1 MKQAIPKNNASPMA
15 EGGNEHEARVLILA
29 PTARDAEVTRSI
41 LHGAGVL
48 CSAVSDLATLVRE
61 SEVGAATILMTE
73 EALSGEDI
81 RLLIDLLGR
90 QPDWSDLPIV
100 LLLRGTVQTIVAGEM
115 LRSLG
120 NVTLLERPAP
130 MRSVVSAVQAAV
142 RSRWRQYQIR
152 DQLQQLRT
160 ADAEKHQLLERE
172 KAARAEAERAG
183 RIKDEFLAT
192 LSHEL
197 RTPLNAILGWA
208 QLLTHGRNDP
218 KTLDE
223 GLEVIERNAR
233 VQTQI
238 ISDLLDMSRIISGKV
253 RLDMQKVD
261 PGAMIQAA
269 VDAVRPS
276 ADVKGV
282 HLRVLIDSLAGPV
295 TADPSRLQQVVW
307 NLVSNSI
314 KFTPPG
320 GKIEVRLE
328 RVNSHLEIT
337 VVDTGE
343 GIDPAFLPHV
353 FERFRQADASSTRS
367 HGGLGLGL
375 SIVKQLIEMHGGT
388 VRAKSPGVGKGSTFI
403 VLLPVRVIQE
413 DEPESRDRRHPDA
426 ARNNASEMC
435 DHVSLNGVKVLVLDD
450 EPDARG
456 LIKRLLEDCDAE
468 VVTAGSASEAIEHM
482 KLGSPDVILS
492 DIGMPKQDGYEFLR
506 LTRQMGIKAPAVA
519 LTAFARAEDRLRT
532 LRAGYQNHLAKPVE
546 PAELIATVASAVGR
560 LGPSLDRKKQSLT
573 GQP

>member
-1 MKQAIPKNNASPMA
+1 MLTDGWQEI
-15 EGGNEHEARVLILA
+15 ETRVLILA

-41 LHGAGVL
+41 LADAGV
-48 CSAVSDLATLVRE
+48 SATAVADLPALVRE
-61 SEVGAATILMTE
+61 TEIGAAALLMTE
-73 EALSGEDI
+73 EALSADGVES
-81 RLLIDLLGR
+81 LVALVAR

-100 LLLRGTVQTIVAGEM
+100 LLLRGTLQTIAGAQV

-142 RSRWRQYQIR
+142 RARSRQYQIR
-152 DQLQQLRT
+152 DQLQQLRA
-160 ADAEKHQLLERE
+160 ADEEKRQLLDRE
-172 KAARAEAERAG
+172 QAARGEAERAS

-208 QLLTHGRNDP
+208 QLLTHGRHDP

-223 GLEVIERNAR
+223 GLDVIERNAR

-253 RLDMQKVD
+253 RLDMQRVD
-261 PGAMIQAA
+261 PGALIQAA

-276 ADVKGV
+276 AEIKGV
-282 HLRVLIDSLAGPV
+282 DLRVLIDPLAGPV
-295 TADPSRLQQVVW
+295 TGDPSRLQQVVW

-320 GKIEVRLE
+320 GRIEVRLE
-328 RVNSHLEIT
+328 RVDSQVEIA

-353 FERFRQADASSTRS
+353 FERFRQADASSTRN

-388 VRAKSPGVGKGSTFI
+388 IRAMSPGLGKGSTFT
-403 VLLPVRVIQE
+403 VLLPVRVTQE
-413 DEPESRDRRHPDA
+413 DDLEASALRHAAATGRDDDC
-426 ARNNASEMC
+426 RN
-435 DHVSLNGVKVLVLDD
+435 VSLDGVTVLLVDD
-450 EPDARG
+450 EPDARV
-456 LIKRLLEDCDAE
+456 LVKRVLEACNAR
-468 VVTAGSASEAIEHM
+468 VVTAGSASEALETIRTR
-482 KLGSPDVILS
+482 LPDVIVS
-492 DIGMPKQDGYEFLR
+492 DIGMPNQDGYDFLR
-506 LTRQMGIKAPAVA
+506 AARQLGVKAPAIA
-519 LTAFARAEDRLRT
+519 LTAFARAEDCLRS
-532 LRAGYQNHLAKPVE
+532 LHVGYQHHLSKPVE
-546 PAELIATVASAVGR
+546 PAELIAIVASTVGR
-560 LGPSLDRKKQSLT
+560 LGTAAPRQ
-573 GQP
+573 

>member
-1 MKQAIPKNNASPMA
+1 MEKVHLIRNKSRMGTDSGQD
-15 EGGNEHEARVLILA
+15 NESRVLILA
-29 PTARDAEVTRSI
+29 PTARDAQVTQSI
-41 LHGAGVL
+41 LSEAQL
-48 CSAVSDLATLVRE
+48 RAVTVADMAQLFRE
-61 SEVGAATILMTE
+61 AEIGAAAVLMTE
-73 EALSGEDI
+73 EALSDEGIES
-81 RLLIDLLGR
+81 LVELIAR
-90 QPDWSDLPIV
+90 QPSWSDLPIV
-100 LLLRGTVQTIVAGEM
+100 LLLRGTVQTIAANQIVT
-115 LRSLG
+115 SLG
-120 NVTLLERPAP
+120 NVTLLERPAL
-130 MRSVVSAVQAAV
+130 MRSVVSALRAAV
-142 RSRWRQYQIR
+142 RGRSRQYQIR
-152 DQLQQLRT
+152 DQLQQLHS
-160 ADAEKHQLLERE
+160 ADEEKRQLLARE
-172 KAARAEAERAG
+172 QAARGEAERAS

-208 QLLTHGRNDP
+208 QLLTHGRHDP

-253 RLDMQKVD
+253 RLDMQRVD
-261 PGAMIQAA
+261 PGSLIQAA

-276 ADVKGV
+276 AEVKGV
-282 HLRVLIDSLAGPV
+282 QLRVLIDPLAGPV
-295 TADPSRLQQVVW
+295 TGDPSRLQQVVW

-314 KFTPPG
+314 KFTPAG

-328 RVNSHLEIT
+328 RVNSHVEIT

-375 SIVKQLIEMHGGT
+375 SIVKQLVEMHGGT
-388 VRAKSPGVGKGSTFI
+388 VRAKSPGIGKGSTFI
-403 VLLPVRVIQE
+403 VLLPVRVTQE
-413 DEPESRDRRHPDA
+413 DETAGGPRRHPTATEGPIDV
-426 ARNNASEMC
+426 C
-435 DHVSLNGVKVLVLDD
+435 QHVNLGGLKVLVVDD

-456 LIKRLLEDCDAE
+456 LIKRVLEDCHAE
-468 VVTAGSASEAIEHM
+468 VVTAGSASEAIDT
-482 KLGSPDVILS
+482 LRQQPPDVIIS

-506 LTRQMGIKAPAVA
+506 LARQLGIKAPAVA
-519 LTAFARAEDRLRT
+519 LTAFARAEDRLRS
-532 LRAGYQNHLAKPVE
+532 LHAGYQHHLSKPVE

-560 LGPSLDRKKQSLT
+560 IGNAPNAE
-573 GQP
+573 

>member
-1 MKQAIPKNNASPMA
+1 MAPGSKNDK
-15 EGGNEHEARVLILA
+15 ETRVLILA
-29 PTARDAEVTRSI
+29 PTARDAAVTQSI
-41 LHGAGVL
+41 LTSAGVAGT
-48 CSAVSDLATLVRE
+48 AVRDLESLVVE
-61 SEVGAATILMTE
+61 AEAGAAAVLMTE
-73 EALSGEDI
+73 EALSGDG
-81 RLLIDLLGR
+81 IDLLVALLHH

-100 LLLRGTVQTIVAGEM
+100 LLLRGTMQTIVAGE
-115 LRSLG
+115 LLQSLG

-152 DQLQQLRT
+152 DQLQQLRA
-160 ADAEKHQLLERE
+160 ADEEKRQLLSRE
-172 KAARAEAERAG
+172 QAAREEAERAS

-218 KTLDE
+218 KMLDE

-253 RLDMQKVD
+253 RLDMQRVD
-261 PGAMIQAA
+261 PGTMIQAA

-282 HLRVLIDSLAGPV
+282 QIRVLIDSLAGPV

-328 RVNSHLEIT
+328 RANSHLEIT

-353 FERFRQADASSTRS
+353 FERFRQADASTTRS

-375 SIVKQLIEMHGGT
+375 SIVKQLIEMHGGA

-403 VLLPVRVIQE
+403 VQLPVRVTRD
-413 DEPESRDRRHPDA
+413 DEPDSYRRQHPDA
-426 ARNNASEMC
+426 ALERAGDVC
-435 DHVSLNGVKVLVLDD
+435 QDISLKAVKVLVVDD
-450 EPDARG
+450 EPDAQG
-456 LIKRLLEDCDAE
+456 LIKRVLEGCGAQ
-468 VVTAGSASEAIEHM
+468 VITAGSASEAIEHM
-482 KLGSPDVILS
+482 QAHSPDVIVS
-492 DIGMPKQDGYEFLR
+492 DIGMPKQDGYELLR
-506 LTRQMGIKAPAVA
+506 MARQIGIQAPAVA

-560 LGPSLDRKKQSLT
+560 LGVSLDPKKQSLT
-573 GQP
+573 GQL